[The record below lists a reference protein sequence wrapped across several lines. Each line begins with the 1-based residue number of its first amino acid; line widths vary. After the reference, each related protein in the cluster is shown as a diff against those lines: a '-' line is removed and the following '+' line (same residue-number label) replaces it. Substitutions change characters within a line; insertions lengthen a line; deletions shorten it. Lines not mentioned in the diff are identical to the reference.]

1 MGVRNR
7 QRKKSMKT
15 LVLPLL
21 MVHLCSALTGS
32 HVKVSIGGVSY
43 SHGNKVDSPFHNS
56 FPALKTKTVASL
68 NASQNQASSSRVN
81 TPPTSPVPMH
91 VTPAAPATPTT
102 PTTPTSPTTPS
113 THSTPSTPST
123 HSTHSTHTTPTTPT
137 IPTSTIPTPTE
148 PTHSPS
154 TLAKVYFTSSPFQQ
168 PETARVHKQDAPHS
182 RITPIFKTPE
192 IVYKSS
198 IRIISIPETTIAQA
212 SQTASKFELSPKFH
226 GALQYQST
234 PETLQQTRK
243 ARLLKMLELFQNKS
257 QTRRTLS
264 KNRKTHKYKT
274 TLKYK
279 AELDYTTTP
288 KYNAAQKYNTTP
300 KHTAELE
307 YNTISFNKAEPEYQ
321 TTPQP
326 KQQTRK
332 TRLEKMREIFKKYLS
347 YNQLKNEDK

>member
-43 SHGNKVDSPFHNS
+43 SHGDKVDSPFHNS
-56 FPALKTKTVASL
+56 FPAFKTIKVANL

-81 TPPTSPVPMH
+81 TPPTSPVPKH
-91 VTPAAPATPTT
+91 VTPAATT
-102 PTTPTSPTTPS
+102 APTTPTSPTTHSTPKIPSTHSNPTTPS
-113 THSTPSTPST
+113 THSTPTTPTTPTTPST
-123 HSTHSTHTTPTTPT
+123 HSTPTTPTTPTPPTTPT

-198 IRIISIPETTIAQA
+198 IRIMSIPETTIAQD
-212 SQTASKFELSPKFH
+212 SQTPSKLELSPKFH

-243 ARLLKMLELFQNKS
+243 ERLLKMLELFQNKS
-257 QTRRTLS
+257 
-264 KNRKTHKYKT
+264 
-274 TLKYK
+274 
-279 AELDYTTTP
+279 
-288 KYNAAQKYNTTP
+288 
-300 KHTAELE
+300 
-307 YNTISFNKAEPEYQ
+307 
-321 TTPQP
+321 
-326 KQQTRK
+326 
-332 TRLEKMREIFKKYLS
+332 EIQS
-347 YNQLKNEDK
+347 RARVHHST

>member
-56 FPALKTKTVASL
+56 FPAFQTKKVASL

-81 TPPTSPVPMH
+81 TPPVPKH
-91 VTPAAPATPTT
+91 VTPAA
-102 PTTPTSPTTPS
+102 
-113 THSTPSTPST
+113 HSN
-123 HSTHSTHTTPTTPT
+123 PTTPT

-148 PTHSPS
+148 PTHSPT

-168 PETARVHKQDAPHS
+168 PKTARVHKEDAPHS
-182 RITPIFKTPE
+182 RITPILKTPE

-198 IRIISIPETTIAQA
+198 ISIISIPETTIAQA
-212 SQTASKFELSPKFH
+212 SQTPSKLELSPKFH

-243 ARLLKMLELFQNKS
+243 ERLLKMLELFQNKS
-257 QTRRTLS
+257 
-264 KNRKTHKYKT
+264 
-274 TLKYK
+274 
-279 AELDYTTTP
+279 
-288 KYNAAQKYNTTP
+288 
-300 KHTAELE
+300 
-307 YNTISFNKAEPEYQ
+307 
-321 TTPQP
+321 
-326 KQQTRK
+326 
-332 TRLEKMREIFKKYLS
+332 EIQS
-347 YNQLKNEDK
+347 RARVHHST